1 MFVRDRQKVVFL
13 YSLYHAEMNEGKH
26 VVTSPLHDTLKKEKT
41 KVKRCERAKN
51 TYNVTGSEK
60 FGEAGEVD
68 EQLIEDLL
76 RNFGAWKSFFKFG
89 GQVEYL
95 VHDDE
100 EVVGAPLLVVGD
112 HIGHDSVDLLDDIH
126 LEQLFKFD
134 LPRGY
139 NCADYLHR
147 ECVELL
153 MSDSKVLEQH

>member
-1 MFVRDRQKVVFL
+1 LFVRDRQKVVFL

-26 VVTSPLHDTLKKEKT
+26 VVTSPLHDT
-41 KVKRCERAKN
+41 
-51 TYNVTGSEK
+51 NVTGSEK